1 MSLGEMKNK
10 WLDHLLIA
18 FHPKALT
25 ICWISAGLL
34 AFLFANAFP
43 PRLVGAVALSCG

>member
-10 WLDHLLIA
+10 WLSHLLIA

-25 ICWISAGLL
+25 TYWIQAGLL
-34 AFLFANAFP
+34 AYLLVKAFP
-43 PRLVGAVALSCG
+43 FI